1 MFEAMRMKR
10 YAFLRAA
17 LSATLLFAALA
28 GGARGLTGTHAT
40 RPQERTLY
48 IPKGQEGMI
57 EGVVTVEG
65 NVPPKPSPSMAADP
79 VCASL
84 NKSGAP
90 FEEIA
95 VERGK
100 LANVL
105 VYVESAVLDS
115 YMFELRSWMP
125 ALGSR
130 RCRIAPRVLAM
141 QAGQTLY
148 FQNNDRTHHNPAFL
162 TKVNPL
168 FNKGLSPGDSFEVLL
183 QRPEPPFVVT
193 CRQHPWERG
202 YVAVMSHPFFAVT
215 GRNGYFAIEGLPP
228 GDYEVVVWHEKFAEA
243 RAKVSV
249 GARESKVASFTFKYP
264 SDVR

>member
-1 MFEAMRMKR
+1 MRLKR
-10 YAFLRAA
+10 YTFLRAA
-17 LSATLLFAALA
+17 VSALVLFAALA
-28 GGARGLTGTHAT
+28 GGARGLSGTHAP
-40 RPQERTLY
+40 RPQERHPYRLTG
-48 IPKGQEGMI
+48 KEGMV

-65 NVPPKPSPSMAADP
+65 NVPPKPSLTAAADP
-79 VCASL
+79 FCASL
-84 NKSGAP
+84 NKTGMP
-90 FEEIA
+90 VEEIV
-95 VERGK
+95 VERGR

-105 VYVESAVLDS
+105 VYVESAALAS
-115 YMFELRSWMP
+115 LMFELRPWMP

-130 RCRIAPRVLAM
+130 KCRITPRVLAM

-148 FQNNDRTHHNPAFL
+148 FQNNDQTAHTPAFL
-162 TKVNPL
+162 PKVNPL
-168 FNKGLSPGDSFEVLL
+168 FNKGLSHGQSFEVLL
-183 QRPEPPFVVT
+183 NQPEPPFPVT

-249 GARESKVASFTFKYP
+249 GERETKVASFAFKYP
-264 SDVR
+264 ADVR

>member
-1 MFEAMRMKR
+1 MRVIG
-10 YAFLRAA
+10 YGLLRAA
-17 LSATLLFAALA
+17 LCALVLFAALA
-28 GGARGLTGTHAT
+28 GGARGLSGARAP
-40 RPQERTLY
+40 RPQERPSYHPT
-48 IPKGQEGMI
+48 GREGMV

-65 NVPPKPSPSMAADP
+65 NVPPKPSLSAASDA

-84 NKSGAP
+84 NKTGMP
-90 FEEIA
+90 VEEIV
-95 VERGK
+95 VERGR

-105 VYVESAVLDS
+105 VYVESAALDS
-115 YMFELRSWMP
+115 HMFQPRPWVP

-130 RCRIAPRVLAM
+130 RCRITPRVLAL

-148 FQNNDRTHHNPAFL
+148 FQNNDRTHHNPAFQ

-168 FNKGLSPGDSFEVLL
+168 FNKGLSPGDAFEILL
-183 QRPEPPFVVT
+183 NKPEPPFVVA

-249 GARESKVASFTFKYP
+249 GEREVKVASFAFKYP
-264 SDVR
+264 ADVR

>member
-1 MFEAMRMKR
+1 MRVIG
-10 YAFLRAA
+10 YGLLRAA
-17 LSATLLFAALA
+17 LGALVLFAALA
-28 GGARGLTGTHAT
+28 GGARGLAGSRAP
-40 RPQERTLY
+40 RPQERTLFR
-48 IPKGQEGMI
+48 PTGKEGMI

-65 NVPPKPSPSMAADP
+65 NVPLKPSLTLAADP

-84 NKSGAP
+84 NKTGMP
-90 FEEIA
+90 VEEIV
-95 VERGK
+95 VERGR

-105 VYVESAVLDS
+105 VYVESAALDA
-115 YMFELRSWMP
+115 YLFEPRPWLP

-130 RCRIAPRVLAM
+130 RCRITPRVLAM

-148 FQNNDRTHHNPAFL
+148 FQNNDRTAHNPVFL
-162 TKVNPL
+162 PKVNSL
-168 FNKGLSPGDSFEVLL
+168 FNKGLMPGQSFEILFN
-183 QRPEPPFVVT
+183 RPEPPFAVT

-249 GARESKVASFTFKYP
+249 GERETKVASFAFKYP
-264 SDVR
+264 ADVR